1 MADEQGNQQGM
12 TTSGDDG
19 DGQRQHEYEHVP
31 SQRDRLNDRGVYQR
45 CFACGARNDAGLRL
59 AFRQEG
65 DAVVTEFTA
74 DERFQ
79 GFPGLV
85 HGGILATLLDE
96 TLNRLAMAEG
106 RMMMTGRLDIRYRGV
121 APLGRP
127 LRVSAW
133 ARSSRAR
140 MLQAAG
146 EIRLA
151 DSGKGEG
158 QSGDGAIVATAEG
171 IFLPVPDDYQQDAT
185 SRSPELASFF
195 NLE

>member
-1 MADEQGNQQGM
+1 MADEQANKEPSI
-12 TTSGDDG
+12 TPSDDG
-19 DGQRQHEYEHVP
+19 QYVHEHEP
-31 SQRDRLNDRGVYQR
+31 PQRDRLNDRGAYQR
-45 CFACGARNDAGLRL
+45 CFACGARNDAGLQL
-59 AFRQEG
+59 VFRQEG

-79 GFPGLV
+79 GFPGVV

-127 LRVSAW
+127 LRVSARV
-133 ARSSRAR
+133 RSSRAR
-140 MLQAAG
+140 MIQAEG

-151 DSGKGEG
+151 DGGADE
-158 QSGDGAIVATAEG
+158 DGAIVATAEG
-171 IFLPVPDDYQQDAT
+171 IFLPVPGDYQQDAT

>member
-1 MADEQGNQQGM
+1 MADEQPHQH
-12 TTSGDDG
+12 TATDD
-19 DGQRQHEYEHVP
+19 DEQP
-31 SQRDRLNDRGVYQR
+31 KRDQLNDTSTYQR

-59 AFRQEG
+59 VFRREG
-65 DAVVTEFTA
+65 EAVVTEFTT

-79 GFPGLV
+79 GFPGVV

-106 RMMMTGRLDIRYRGV
+106 RMMMTARLDIRYRGV
-121 APLGRP
+121 APVGRP
-127 LRVSAW
+127 LRVSAR

-140 MLQAAG
+140 MLQAEG

-151 DSGKGEG
+151 DAPGEG
-158 QSGDGAIVATAEG
+158 EDGDGDGAIIATAEG
-171 IFLPVPDDYQQDAT
+171 IFLPVPGDYQRDAT
-185 SRSPELASFF
+185 SRTPELVSFF

>member
-1 MADEQGNQQGM
+1 MVDQQPDQQTTGTPGGEDEQLRH
-12 TTSGDDG
+12 S
-19 DGQRQHEYEHVP
+19 
-31 SQRDRLNDRGVYQR
+31 RDRLNDRSAYQL
-45 CFACGARNDAGLRL
+45 CFACGTRNDAGLRL
-59 AFRQEG
+59 VFQREG

-127 LRVSAW
+127 LRVSAR

-151 DSGKGEG
+151 DE
-158 QSGDGAIVATAEG
+158 DAIIATAEG
-171 IFLPVPDDYQQDAT
+171 IFLPVPGDYQQDAT
-185 SRSPELASFF
+185 SSAPELASFF
-195 NLE
+195 NIE

>member
-1 MADEQGNQQGM
+1 MADEQPDPQM
-12 TTSGDDG
+12 TTPPGGDD
-19 DGQRQHEYEHVP
+19 DQPPHEHP
-31 SQRDRLNDRGVYQR
+31 HHDRLNDSSAYQR

-59 AFRQEG
+59 VFRHEG

-106 RMMMTGRLDIRYRGV
+106 RMMMTGRLDIRYRSA

-127 LRVSAW
+127 LRVSAR

-140 MLQAAG
+140 MLQAEG

-151 DSGKGEG
+151 DGGEAEA
-158 QSGDGAIVATAEG
+158 GAIIATAEA
-171 IFLPVPDDYQQDAT
+171 IFLPVSDDYQHDAT
-185 SRSPELASFF
+185 VRFPEFAGFF